1 MNILALTS
9 SYPRYEGDSTA
20 PFIESITK
28 HVAAEGHSVHV
39 VLPENSGWKRAA
51 TEGDIH
57 FHPYRYSPFR
67 SWTPW
72 GFSESLQAGVRI
84 KWPLYALAP
93 AVLLAAARKSS
104 ALLRRER
111 IDARAGALGRPE
123 RSDRGACGL
132 LGAGP
137 RSW

>member
-1 MNILALTS
+1 M
-9 SYPRYEGDSTA
+9 
-20 PFIESITK
+20 
-28 HVAAEGHSVHV
+28 
-39 VLPENSGWKRAA
+39 LPENSGWKRDADA
-51 TEGDIH
+51 EGDIH

-104 ALLRRER
+104 SLLRRER
-111 IDARAGALGRPE
+111 FDLVQAHWIVPNGPIAARAAARSSLPLVVSLHGSDISVAEHSEHSVERP
-123 RSDRGACGL
+123 
-132 LGAGP
+132 AGP
-137 RSW
+137 SGVPRP